1 MKNILIL
8 GAGTGGTMVANKLAG
23 ELPAKQWQIT
33 IVDKDPRHFYQ
44 PGFLF
49 IPFGIYTAKDVVKP
63 KVNTLPKSVNYLVA
77 DINIIDAEA
86 KTVSLSDGKLLS
98 YDYLVIAT
106 GTRIAPEEIEGMK
119 DGGNWHKNIFDFYTL
134 EGAVALASF
143 LDSWKGGRLVVNV
156 AEMPIKCPVAPLEF
170 LYLAD
175 EFFTKK
181 GIRDKVELVYAT
193 PLEGAFTKPQARAV
207 LGETLTR
214 KGVHVE
220 PDFSI
225 MEVDN
230 DAQVIRS
237 YDERE
242 VAYDLLVTIPP
253 NMGSEAI
260 IESGLGNDLGF
271 VPTDP
276 NTLQSKEYENIFVIG
291 DASNVPTSKA
301 GSVVHFMLD
310 TMVENLLR
318 QINGEKL
325 EPSFDGHA
333 NCFIESGFGKAFLID
348 FNYETE
354 PLRGSYPLPAVGPF
368 KLLQETRMNHLG
380 KLGFKWAYWNM
391 LLKARPMPVTN
402 HMSMVGKLQQ
412 SVEPKAAAG
421 KASVVPSGA
430 D

>member
-8 GAGTGGTMVANKLAG
+8 GAGTGGTMVANKLVG
-23 ELPAKQWQIT
+23 DLPANQWQIT

-49 IPFGIYTAKDVVKP
+49 IPFGIYTAEEVVKP
-63 KVNTLPKSVNYLVA
+63 KENTLPKSVNYLVG
-77 DINIIDAEA
+77 DIDTIDAAEQ
-86 KTVSLSDGKLLS
+86 TVSLSDGTQLP

-106 GTRIAPEEIEGMK
+106 GTRIAPEEIEGML
-119 DGGNWHKNIFDFYTL
+119 DGGNWHENIFDFYTI
-134 EGAVALASF
+134 EGAVALNRF
-143 LDSWKGGRLVVNV
+143 LDQWDGGRLVVNV

-175 EFFTKK
+175 EYFTKK

-207 LGETLTR
+207 LGETLKR
-214 KGVHVE
+214 KGIRVE
-220 PDFSI
+220 ADFNI

-230 DAQVIRS
+230 DEQLIRS

-242 VAYDLLVTIPP
+242 IPYDLLVTIPP
-253 NMGSEAI
+253 NMGAESI
-260 IESGLGNDLGF
+260 INSGLGDDLGF
-271 VPTDP
+271 VPVDP
-276 NTLQSKEYENIFVIG
+276 NTLQSKEHENIFVIG

-310 TMVENLLR
+310 TVVENLLH
-318 QINGEKL
+318 QINGYEL

-333 NCFIESGFGKAFLID
+333 NCFIESGYGKAFLID

-380 KLGFKWAYWNM
+380 KMGFKWAYWNM
-391 LLKARPMPVTN
+391 LLKARPMPVSN
-402 HMSMVGKLQQ
+402 QMSMIGKIQTESKKSNKSGELA
-412 SVEPKAAAG
+412 KAG
-421 KASVVPSGA
+421 S
-430 D
+430 